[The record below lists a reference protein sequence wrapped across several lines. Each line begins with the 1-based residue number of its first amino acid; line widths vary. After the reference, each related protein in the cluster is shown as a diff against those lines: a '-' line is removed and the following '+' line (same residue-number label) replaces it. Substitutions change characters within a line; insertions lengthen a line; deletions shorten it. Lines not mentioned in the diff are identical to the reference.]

1 MVYIYIFSIR
11 YSKIPTCLI
20 FFLGAQHRWQLPG
33 SYARGRSR
41 KAGNTKGCQ
50 FLMIF
55 LCFPM
60 YLTAWLWLELSTL
73 IFLSV
78 LVTVWL
84 TDWFECLFLYACLVL
99 LSVYIFV
106 SLTVTG
112 CLLWCSLSFYLNVF
126 ICLFILQGP
135 RLKLLYAMRGK
146 ADKVILEPSEFH
158 RKITLTFKA
167 QSIVLQCPGTLGTIG
182 CILLKANVRNKSQGL
197 YCL

>member
-1 MVYIYIFSIR
+1 MTPTWLQFLSYSSFILGSGVYIYFFN
-11 YSKIPTCLI
+11 KILKNSHLFD

-84 TDWFECLFLYACLVL
+84 TDWLIWVSVPVCLFGSIVCLYLCLTDCDW
-99 LSVYIFV
+99 LSIM
-106 SLTVTG
+106 
-112 CLLWCSLSFYLNVF
+112 VF
-126 ICLFILQGP
+126 TSILFKCIYLFIYFTGP
-135 RLKLLYAMRGK
+135 TFEASVCYAW
-146 ADKVILEPSEFH
+146 
-158 RKITLTFKA
+158 
-167 QSIVLQCPGTLGTIG
+167 
-182 CILLKANVRNKSQGL
+182 
-197 YCL
+197 